1 MSPSATY
8 CWNCAGV
15 GAGSPPLKPP
25 IASTG
30 RPLDSASPADCIAPL
45 CAAAHFVVVPLSNA
59 VSSELDCSGPPRPP
73 KPDRADAGPDDGVPP
88 ECAVAAVASV
98 NDAVPSSAPHRPITA
113 TGRHVAPN
121 SNASTATA

>member
-1 MSPSATY
+1 MSPAATY
-8 CWNCAGV
+8 CSNCPSV
-15 GAGSPPLKPP
+15 GAGSLPLKPP

-59 VSSELDCSGPPRPP
+59 VSSALDWPKPRP
-73 KPDRADAGPDDGVPP
+73 KPRFADAGPDDGVPP

-98 NDAVPSSAPHRPITA
+98 NDVVPS
-113 TGRHVAPN
+113 N
-121 SNASTATA
+121 